1 MDRAICPPLILVT
14 MLLKD
19 KVTIITGATRGIGKA
34 IALRF
39 AQEGSHIAFCGRSRG
54 EQMTAVEN
62 ELQALGVKAKGY
74 VADVSNLESCQQFV
88 AQVLED
94 FGHLDCL
101 INNAGITDDAAIKR
115 MTEAQW
121 DNVLNNDLKS
131 VFFMTKSV
139 QPAMWKQG
147 FGSIVNIS
155 SVVGIGG
162 NLNQA
167 NYAAAKAGIIG
178 FTKPAVKEMGA
189 RNIRINVV
197 APGFI
202 MTEMTGEIPE
212 QMKQYWQTRI
222 PLRRPGTPNE
232 VANACLYYASEL
244 GSYNTG
250 DVMHLCGGMED
261 A

>member
-1 MDRAICPPLILVT
+1 

-19 KVTIITGATRGIGKA
+19 KVAIITGATRGIGRA

-39 AQEGSHIAFCGRSRG
+39 AQEGCDIAFCGRSRN
-54 EQMTAVEN
+54 ENMIAVEE
-62 ELQALGVKAKGY
+62 ELNSLGVKAKGY
-74 VADVSNLESCQQFV
+74 AANVAKLDSAQQFV
-88 AQVLED
+88 AEVLKD
-94 FGHLDCL
+94 FGHLDIL

-115 MTEAQW
+115 MTEEQW
-121 DNVLNNDLKS
+121 DRVIETDLKS
-131 VFFMTKSV
+131 VFCMTKAV
-139 QPAMWKQG
+139 QPSMWKQG
-147 FGSIVNIS
+147 SGSIVNIS

-162 NLNQA
+162 NVNQA

-178 FTKPAVKEMGA
+178 FTKTAVKEMGA

-202 MTEMTGEIPE
+202 ATELTGDVPE
-212 QMKQYWQTRI
+212 QLKTYWQTRI
-222 PLRRPGTPNE
+222 PLRRPGRPEE

>member
-1 MDRAICPPLILVT
+1 

-19 KVTIITGATRGIGKA
+19 KVAIITGATRGIGRA

-39 AQEGSHIAFCGRSRG
+39 AQEGCNIAFCGRNRNES
-54 EQMTAVEN
+54 MVAVEE
-62 ELQALGVKAKGY
+62 ELNAMGVRAKGY
-74 VADVSNLESCQQFV
+74 AANVAHLESALQFV
-88 AQVLED
+88 AAVLND
-94 FGHLDCL
+94 FGHVDIL

-115 MTEAQW
+115 MTEEQW
-121 DNVLNNDLKS
+121 DRVIETDLKS
-131 VFFMTKSV
+131 VFCMTKAV
-139 QPAMWKQG
+139 QPSMWKQG
-147 FGSIVNIS
+147 HGSIVNIS

-162 NLNQA
+162 NVNQA

-178 FTKPAVKEMGA
+178 FTKTAVKEMGA

-202 MTEMTGEIPE
+202 ATEMTGDVPE
-212 QMKQYWQTRI
+212 QLKTYWQTRI
-222 PLRRPGTPNE
+222 PLRRPGHPDE

>member
-1 MDRAICPPLILVT
+1 
-14 MLLKD
+14 MLLQD
-19 KVTIITGATRGIGKA
+19 KVAIITGATRGIGRA

-39 AQEGSHIAFCGRSRG
+39 AQEGCNISFCGRSRSPQMESV
-54 EQMTAVEN
+54 EQ
-62 ELQALGVKAKGY
+62 ELAALGVQAKGY
-74 VADVSNLESCQQFV
+74 AVDVANMESTKQYVADTLK
-88 AQVLED
+88 D
-94 FGHLDCL
+94 FGHIDIL

-115 MTEAQW
+115 MTEQQW
-121 DNVLNNDLKS
+121 DNVLSNDLKS
-131 VFFMTKSV
+131 VFLMTQAV

-162 NLNQA
+162 N
-167 NYAAAKAGIIG
+167 AGQ
-178 FTKPAVKEMGA
+178 AVKELGA
-189 RNIRINVV
+189 RNIRMNVV

-202 MTEMTGEIPE
+202 VTEMTGDIPE
-212 QMKQYWQTRI
+212 QLKTYWQTRI
-222 PLRRPGTPNE
+222 PLRRPGTPQE

>member
-1 MDRAICPPLILVT
+1 

-19 KVTIITGATRGIGKA
+19 KVAIITGATRGIGRA

-39 AQEGSHIAFCGRSRG
+39 AQEGCNIAFCGRSRN
-54 EQMTAVEN
+54 ENMIAVE
-62 ELQALGVKAKGY
+62 EALNAMGVKARGY
-74 VADVSNLESCQQFV
+74 AANVANLESAQQLVADVLN
-88 AQVLED
+88 D
-94 FGHLDCL
+94 FGHIDIL

-115 MTEAQW
+115 MTEEQW
-121 DNVLNNDLKS
+121 DRVIETDLKS
-131 VFFMTKSV
+131 VFCMTKSV
-139 QPAMWKQG
+139 QPSMWKQG
-147 FGSIVNIS
+147 GGSIVNIS

-162 NLNQA
+162 NVNQA

-178 FTKPAVKEMGA
+178 FTKTAVKEMGA

-202 MTEMTGEIPE
+202 ATEMTGDVPE
-212 QMKQYWQTRI
+212 QLKTYWQTRI
-222 PLRRPGTPNE
+222 PLRRPGRPEE

>member
-1 MDRAICPPLILVT
+1 

-19 KVTIITGATRGIGKA
+19 KVAIITGATRGIGRA

-39 AQEGSHIAFCGRSRG
+39 AEEGCNIAFCGRSRN
-54 EQMTAVEN
+54 ENMIAVEK
-62 ELQALGVKAKGY
+62 ELADLGIKAKGY
-74 VADVSNLESCQQFV
+74 AVDVAHLDNCQQFV

-94 FGHLDCL
+94 FGHLDIL

-121 DNVLNNDLKS
+121 DNVMDNDLKS
-131 VFFMTKSV
+131 VFCMTKSV
-139 QPAMWKQG
+139 QPTMWKQG

-162 NLNQA
+162 NINQA

-178 FTKPAVKEMGA
+178 FTKTAVKEFGA
-189 RNIRINVV
+189 RNIRMNVV

-202 MTEMTGEIPE
+202 ATEMTGEISE
-212 QMKQYWQTRI
+212 QLKTYWQTRI
-222 PLRRPGTPNE
+222 PMRRPGTPLE

-244 GSYNTG
+244 GSYCTG

>member
-1 MDRAICPPLILVT
+1 MKIQGKSVL
-14 MLLKD
+14 
-19 KVTIITGATRGIGKA
+19 ITGACSGIGKIMARRCLEKGAKQVIIWDINESA
-34 IALRF
+34 IAATVAELS
-39 AQEGSHIAFCGRSRG
+39 AVGHVHGYKADISSAESVDAAFEATRIGCG
-54 EQMTAVEN
+54 
-62 ELQALGVKAKGY
+62 
-74 VADVSNLESCQQFV
+74 DV
-88 AQVLED
+88 D
-94 FGHLDCL
+94 IL

-121 DNVLNNDLKS
+121 DNVINNDLKS
-131 VFFMTKSV
+131 VFLMTQAV
-139 QPAMWKQG
+139 QPSMWKQG

-162 NLNQA
+162 NAGQA

-178 FTKPAVKEMGA
+178 FTKSAVKELGA
-189 RNIRINVV
+189 RNIRMNVV

-202 MTEMTGEIPE
+202 VTEMTGEIPE
-212 QMKQYWQTRI
+212 QMKTYWQTRI
-222 PLRRPGTPNE
+222 PLRRPGTPQE

>member
-1 MDRAICPPLILVT
+1 

-19 KVTIITGATRGIGKA
+19 KVAIITGATRGIGRA

-39 AQEGSHIAFCGRSRG
+39 AQEGCNIAFCGRSRS
-54 EQMTAVEN
+54 EQMIAVEQ
-62 ELQALGVKAKGY
+62 ELQAFGIQAKGY
-74 VADVSNLESCQQFV
+74 AADVSHLESSQQFV
-88 AQVLED
+88 NDSVAD
-94 FGHLDCL
+94 FVHIDIL

-131 VFFMTKSV
+131 VFCMTKAV
-139 QPAMWKQG
+139 QPYMWKQG

-162 NLNQA
+162 NVNQA

-178 FTKPAVKEMGA
+178 FTKTAVKEMGA

-202 MTEMTGEIPE
+202 ATEMTGDVPE
-212 QMKQYWQTRI
+212 QLKTYWQTRI
-222 PLRRPGTPNE
+222 PLRRPGRPEE

>member
-1 MDRAICPPLILVT
+1 

-19 KVTIITGATRGIGKA
+19 KVAIITGATRGIGRA

-39 AQEGSHIAFCGRSRG
+39 AQEGCDIAFCGRSRN
-54 EQMTAVEN
+54 ENMIAVEE
-62 ELQALGVKAKGY
+62 ELNSLGVKAKGY
-74 VADVSNLESCQQFV
+74 VADVAKLDSAQQFV
-88 AQVLED
+88 AEVLKD
-94 FGHLDCL
+94 FGHLDIL

-115 MTEAQW
+115 MTEEQW
-121 DNVLNNDLKS
+121 DRVIETDLKS
-131 VFFMTKSV
+131 VFCMTKAV
-139 QPAMWKQG
+139 QPSMWKQG
-147 FGSIVNIS
+147 SGSIVNIS

-162 NLNQA
+162 NVNQS

-178 FTKPAVKEMGA
+178 FTKTAVKEMGA

-202 MTEMTGEIPE
+202 ATEMTGDVPE
-212 QMKQYWQTRI
+212 QLKTYWQTRI
-222 PLRRPGTPNE
+222 PLRRPGRPEE

>member
-1 MDRAICPPLILVT
+1 M
-14 MLLKD
+14 
-19 KVTIITGATRGIGKA
+19 
-34 IALRF
+34 
-39 AQEGSHIAFCGRSRG
+39 
-54 EQMTAVEN
+54 EN
-62 ELQALGVKAKGY
+62 ELNTMGVKARGY
-74 VADVSNLESCQQFV
+74 AADVADLKSSQQFV
-88 AQVLED
+88 AAVLND
-94 FGHLDCL
+94 FGHIDIL

-121 DNVLNNDLKS
+121 DNVVTNDLKS
-131 VFFMTKSV
+131 VFCMTKAV
-139 QPAMWKQG
+139 QPSMWKQG
-147 FGSIVNIS
+147 SGSIVNIS

-162 NLNQA
+162 NVNQA

-178 FTKPAVKEMGA
+178 FTKTAVKEMGA

-202 MTEMTGEIPE
+202 ATEMTGDVPE
-212 QMKQYWQTRI
+212 QLKTYWQTRI
-222 PLRRPGTPNE
+222 PLRRPGRPEE

-250 DVMHLCGGMED
+250 DVMHLCGGMVD

>member
-1 MDRAICPPLILVT
+1 

-19 KVTIITGATRGIGKA
+19 KVAIITGATRGIGRA

-39 AQEGSHIAFCGRSRG
+39 AQEGCDIAFCGRSRN
-54 EQMTAVEN
+54 ENMIAVEE
-62 ELQALGVKAKGY
+62 ELNSLGVKAKGY
-74 VADVSNLESCQQFV
+74 VADVAKLDSAQQFV
-88 AQVLED
+88 AEVLKD
-94 FGHLDCL
+94 FGHLDIL

-115 MTEAQW
+115 MTEEQW
-121 DNVLNNDLKS
+121 DRVIEIDLKS
-131 VFFMTKSV
+131 VFCMTKAV
-139 QPAMWKQG
+139 QPSMWKQG
-147 FGSIVNIS
+147 SGSIVNIS

-162 NLNQA
+162 NVNQA

-178 FTKPAVKEMGA
+178 FTKTAVKEMGA

-202 MTEMTGEIPE
+202 ATEMTGDVPE
-212 QMKQYWQTRI
+212 QLKTYWQTRI
-222 PLRRPGTPNE
+222 PLRRPGRPEE

>member
-1 MDRAICPPLILVT
+1 

-19 KVTIITGATRGIGKA
+19 KVAIITGATRGIGRA

-39 AQEGSHIAFCGRSRG
+39 AEEGCNIAFCGRSRNAQMESV
-54 EQMTAVEN
+54 EQ

-74 VADVSNLESCQQFV
+74 AVDVTIKQSTQQFV
-88 AQVLED
+88 ADTLND
-94 FGHLDCL
+94 FGQIDILV
-101 INNAGITDDAAIKR
+101 NNAGITDDAAIKR

-121 DNVLNNDLKS
+121 DNVINNDLKS
-131 VFFMTKSV
+131 VFLMTQAV
-139 QPAMWKQG
+139 QPSMWKQG
-147 FGSIVNIS
+147 HGSIVNIS

-162 NLNQA
+162 NIGQA

-178 FTKPAVKEMGA
+178 FTKTAVKELGA
-189 RNIRINVV
+189 RNIRMNVV

-202 MTEMTGEIPE
+202 VTEMTGEIPE
-212 QMKQYWQTRI
+212 QLKTYWQTRI
-222 PLRRPGTPNE
+222 PLRRPGTPQE

>member
-1 MDRAICPPLILVT
+1 

-19 KVTIITGATRGIGKA
+19 KVAIITGATRGIGRA

-39 AQEGSHIAFCGRSRG
+39 AQEGCDIAFCGRSRN
-54 EQMTAVEN
+54 ENMIAVEN
-62 ELQALGVKAKGY
+62 ELNAMGVKARGY
-74 VADVSNLESCQQFV
+74 AADVADLESSQQFV
-88 AQVLED
+88 AAVLND
-94 FGHLDCL
+94 FGHIDIL

-121 DNVLNNDLKS
+121 DNVVTNDLKS
-131 VFFMTKSV
+131 VFCMTKAV
-139 QPAMWKQG
+139 QPSMWKQG
-147 FGSIVNIS
+147 SGSIVNIS

-162 NLNQA
+162 NVNQA

-178 FTKPAVKEMGA
+178 FTKTAVKEMGA

-202 MTEMTGEIPE
+202 ATEMTGDVPE
-212 QMKQYWQTRI
+212 QLKTYWQTRI
-222 PLRRPGTPNE
+222 PLRRPGRPEE

-250 DVMHLCGGMED
+250 DVMHLCGGMVD

>member
-1 MDRAICPPLILVT
+1 

-19 KVTIITGATRGIGKA
+19 KVAIITGATRGIGRA

-39 AQEGSHIAFCGRSRG
+39 AQEGCDIAFCGRSRN
-54 EQMTAVEN
+54 ENMIAVEE
-62 ELQALGVKAKGY
+62 ELNSLGVKAKGY
-74 VADVSNLESCQQFV
+74 VANVAKLDSAQQFV
-88 AQVLED
+88 AEVLKD
-94 FGHLDCL
+94 FGHLDIL

-115 MTEAQW
+115 MTEEQW
-121 DNVLNNDLKS
+121 DRVIETDLKS
-131 VFFMTKSV
+131 VFCMTKAV
-139 QPAMWKQG
+139 QPSMWKQG
-147 FGSIVNIS
+147 SGSIVNIS

-162 NLNQA
+162 NVNQA

-178 FTKPAVKEMGA
+178 FTKTAVKEMGA

-202 MTEMTGEIPE
+202 ATEMTGDVPE
-212 QMKQYWQTRI
+212 QLKTYWQTRI
-222 PLRRPGTPNE
+222 PLRRPGRPEE

>member
-1 MDRAICPPLILVT
+1 

-19 KVTIITGATRGIGKA
+19 KVAIITGATRGIGRA

-39 AQEGSHIAFCGRSRG
+39 AEEGCNIAFCGRSRN
-54 EQMTAVEN
+54 ENMIAVEK
-62 ELQALGVKAKGY
+62 ELADLGVKAKGY
-74 VADVSNLESCQQFV
+74 AVDVAHLDNCQQFV

-94 FGHLDCL
+94 FGHLDIL

-121 DNVLNNDLKS
+121 DNVMDNDLKS
-131 VFFMTKSV
+131 VFCMTKSV
-139 QPAMWKQG
+139 QPTMWKQG

-162 NLNQA
+162 NINQA

-178 FTKPAVKEMGA
+178 FTKTAVKEFGA
-189 RNIRINVV
+189 RNIRMNVV

-202 MTEMTGEIPE
+202 ATEMTGEISE
-212 QMKQYWQTRI
+212 QLKTYWQTRI
-222 PLRRPGTPNE
+222 PMRRPGTPLE

-244 GSYNTG
+244 GSYCTG

>member
-1 MDRAICPPLILVT
+1 

-19 KVTIITGATRGIGKA
+19 KVAIITGATRGIGRA

-39 AQEGSHIAFCGRSRG
+39 AQEGCDIAFCGRSRN
-54 EQMTAVEN
+54 ENMIAVEE
-62 ELQALGVKAKGY
+62 ELNSLGVKAKGY
-74 VADVSNLESCQQFV
+74 AANVAKLDSAQQFV
-88 AQVLED
+88 AEVLKD
-94 FGHLDCL
+94 FGHLDIL

-115 MTEAQW
+115 MTEEQW
-121 DNVLNNDLKS
+121 DRVIETDLKS
-131 VFFMTKSV
+131 VFCMTKAV
-139 QPAMWKQG
+139 QPSMWKQG
-147 FGSIVNIS
+147 SGSIVNIS

-162 NLNQA
+162 NVNQA

-178 FTKPAVKEMGA
+178 FTKTAVKEMGA

-202 MTEMTGEIPE
+202 ATEMTGDVPE
-212 QMKQYWQTRI
+212 QLKTYWQTRI
-222 PLRRPGTPNE
+222 PLRRPGRPEE

>member
-1 MDRAICPPLILVT
+1 

-19 KVTIITGATRGIGKA
+19 KVAIITGATRGIGRA

-39 AQEGSHIAFCGRSRG
+39 AEEGCNISFCGRSRNA
-54 EQMTAVEN
+54 QMESVEK
-62 ELQALGVKAKGY
+62 ELEALGVKAKGY
-74 VADVSNLESCQQFV
+74 AVDVANKQRTQQFV
-88 AQVLED
+88 ADTLQD
-94 FGHLDCL
+94 FGHIDIL

-121 DNVLNNDLKS
+121 DNVINNDLKS
-131 VFFMTKSV
+131 VFLMTQAV
-139 QPAMWKQG
+139 QPSMWKQG

-162 NLNQA
+162 NAGQA

-178 FTKPAVKEMGA
+178 FTKSAVKELGA
-189 RNIRINVV
+189 RNIRMNVV

-202 MTEMTGEIPE
+202 VTEMTGEIPE
-212 QMKQYWQTRI
+212 QMKTYWQTRI
-222 PLRRPGTPNE
+222 PLRRPGTPQE

>member
-1 MDRAICPPLILVT
+1 

-19 KVTIITGATRGIGKA
+19 KVAIITGATRGIGRA

-39 AQEGSHIAFCGRSRG
+39 AQEGCDIAFCGRSRN
-54 EQMTAVEN
+54 ENMIAVEE
-62 ELQALGVKAKGY
+62 ELNSLGVKAKGY
-74 VADVSNLESCQQFV
+74 AANVAKLDYAQQFV
-88 AQVLED
+88 AEVLKD
-94 FGHLDCL
+94 FGHLDIL

-115 MTEAQW
+115 MTEEQW
-121 DNVLNNDLKS
+121 DRVIETDLKS
-131 VFFMTKSV
+131 VFCMTKAV
-139 QPAMWKQG
+139 QPSMWKQG
-147 FGSIVNIS
+147 SGSIVNIS

-162 NLNQA
+162 NVNQA

-178 FTKPAVKEMGA
+178 FTKTAVKEMGA

-202 MTEMTGEIPE
+202 ATEMTGDVPE
-212 QMKQYWQTRI
+212 QLKTYWQTRI
-222 PLRRPGTPNE
+222 PLRRPGRPEE

>member
-1 MDRAICPPLILVT
+1 

-19 KVTIITGATRGIGKA
+19 KVAIITGATRGIGRA

-39 AQEGSHIAFCGRSRG
+39 AEEGCNISFCGRSRNA
-54 EQMTAVEN
+54 QMESVEK
-62 ELQALGVKAKGY
+62 ELEALGVKAKGY
-74 VADVSNLESCQQFV
+74 AVDVANKQSTQQFV
-88 AQVLED
+88 ADTLQD
-94 FGHLDCL
+94 FDHIDIL

-121 DNVLNNDLKS
+121 DNVINNDLKS
-131 VFFMTKSV
+131 VFLMTQAV
-139 QPAMWKQG
+139 QPSMWKQG

-162 NLNQA
+162 NAGQA

-178 FTKPAVKEMGA
+178 FTKSAVKELGA
-189 RNIRINVV
+189 RNIRMNVV

-202 MTEMTGEIPE
+202 VTEMTGEIPE
-212 QMKQYWQTRI
+212 QMKTYWQTRI
-222 PLRRPGTPNE
+222 PLRRPGTPQE

>member
-1 MDRAICPPLILVT
+1 

-19 KVTIITGATRGIGKA
+19 KVAIITGATRGIGRA

-39 AQEGSHIAFCGRSRG
+39 AQEGCDIAFCGRSRN
-54 EQMTAVEN
+54 ENMIAVEE
-62 ELQALGVKAKGY
+62 ELNSLGVKAKGY
-74 VADVSNLESCQQFV
+74 VADVAKLDSAQQFV
-88 AQVLED
+88 AEVLKD
-94 FGHLDCL
+94 FGHLDIL

-115 MTEAQW
+115 MTEEQW
-121 DNVLNNDLKS
+121 DRVIETDLKS
-131 VFFMTKSV
+131 VFCMTKTV
-139 QPAMWKQG
+139 QPSMWKQG
-147 FGSIVNIS
+147 SGSIVNIS

-162 NLNQA
+162 NVNQA

-178 FTKPAVKEMGA
+178 FTKTAVKEMGA
-189 RNIRINVV
+189 LNIRINVV

-202 MTEMTGEIPE
+202 ATEMTGDVPE
-212 QMKQYWQTRI
+212 QLKTYWQTRI
-222 PLRRPGTPNE
+222 PLRRPGRPEE

>member
-1 MDRAICPPLILVT
+1 

-19 KVTIITGATRGIGKA
+19 KVAIITGATRGIGRA

-39 AQEGSHIAFCGRSRG
+39 AEEGCNISFCGRSRNA
-54 EQMTAVEN
+54 QMESVEK
-62 ELQALGVKAKGY
+62 ELEALGVKAKGY
-74 VADVSNLESCQQFV
+74 AVDVANKQSTQQFV
-88 AQVLED
+88 ADTLQD
-94 FGHLDCL
+94 FSHIDIL

-121 DNVLNNDLKS
+121 DNVINNDLKS
-131 VFFMTKSV
+131 VFLMTQAV
-139 QPAMWKQG
+139 QPSMWKQG

-162 NLNQA
+162 NAGQA

-178 FTKPAVKEMGA
+178 FTKSAVKELGA
-189 RNIRINVV
+189 RNIRMNVV

-202 MTEMTGEIPE
+202 VTEMTGEIPE
-212 QMKQYWQTRI
+212 QMKTYWQTRI
-222 PLRRPGTPNE
+222 PLRRPGTPQE
-232 VANACLYYASEL
+232 VANACLYYASEQ

>member
-1 MDRAICPPLILVT
+1 

-19 KVTIITGATRGIGKA
+19 KVAIITGATRGIGRA

-39 AQEGSHIAFCGRSRG
+39 AQEGCDIAFCGRSRN
-54 EQMTAVEN
+54 ENMIAVEE
-62 ELQALGVKAKGY
+62 ELNSLGVKAKGY
-74 VADVSNLESCQQFV
+74 VADVAKLDSAQQFV
-88 AQVLED
+88 AEVLKD
-94 FGHLDCL
+94 FGHLDIL

-115 MTEAQW
+115 MTEEQW
-121 DNVLNNDLKS
+121 DRVIETDLKS
-131 VFFMTKSV
+131 VFCMTKTV
-139 QPAMWKQG
+139 QPSMWKQG
-147 FGSIVNIS
+147 SGSIVNIS

-162 NLNQA
+162 NVNQA

-178 FTKPAVKEMGA
+178 FTKTAVKEMGA

-202 MTEMTGEIPE
+202 ATEMTGDVPE
-212 QMKQYWQTRI
+212 QLKTYWQTRI
-222 PLRRPGTPNE
+222 PLRRPGRPEE

>member
-1 MDRAICPPLILVT
+1 

-19 KVTIITGATRGIGKA
+19 KVAIITGATRGIGRA

-39 AQEGSHIAFCGRSRG
+39 AQEGCDIAFCGRSRN
-54 EQMTAVEN
+54 ENMIAVEE
-62 ELQALGVKAKGY
+62 ELNAMGIKARGY
-74 VADVSNLESCQQFV
+74 AANVASLESAQQFV
-88 AQVLED
+88 AAVLND
-94 FGHLDCL
+94 FGHVDIL

-121 DNVLNNDLKS
+121 DNVINNDLKS
-131 VFFMTKSV
+131 VFLMTQAV
-139 QPAMWKQG
+139 QPSMWKQG

-162 NLNQA
+162 NAGQA

-178 FTKPAVKEMGA
+178 FTKSAVKELGA
-189 RNIRINVV
+189 RNIRMNVV

-202 MTEMTGEIPE
+202 VTEMTGEIPE
-212 QMKQYWQTRI
+212 QMKTYWQTRI
-222 PLRRPGTPNE
+222 PLRRPGRPEE

-250 DVMHLCGGMED
+250 DVMHLCGGMVD

>member
-1 MDRAICPPLILVT
+1 

-19 KVTIITGATRGIGKA
+19 KVAIITGATRGIGRA

-39 AQEGSHIAFCGRSRG
+39 AEEGCNIAFCGRSRN
-54 EQMTAVEN
+54 ENMIAVEK
-62 ELQALGVKAKGY
+62 ELADLSVKAKGY
-74 VADVSNLESCQQFV
+74 AVDVAHLDNCQQFV

-94 FGHLDCL
+94 FGHLDIL

-121 DNVLNNDLKS
+121 DNVLDNDLKS
-131 VFFMTKSV
+131 VFCMTKSV
-139 QPAMWKQG
+139 QPTMWKQG

-162 NLNQA
+162 NINQA

-178 FTKPAVKEMGA
+178 FTKTAVKEFGA
-189 RNIRINVV
+189 RNIRMNVV

-202 MTEMTGEIPE
+202 ATEMTGEISE
-212 QMKQYWQTRI
+212 QLKTYWQTRI
-222 PLRRPGTPNE
+222 PMRRPGTPLE

-244 GSYNTG
+244 GSYCTG

>member
-1 MDRAICPPLILVT
+1 

-19 KVTIITGATRGIGKA
+19 KVAIITGATRGIGRA

-39 AQEGSHIAFCGRSRG
+39 AQEGCDIAFCGRSRN
-54 EQMTAVEN
+54 ENMIAVEE
-62 ELQALGVKAKGY
+62 ELNSLGVKAKGY
-74 VADVSNLESCQQFV
+74 AANVAKLDSAQQFV
-88 AQVLED
+88 AEVLKD
-94 FGHLDCL
+94 FGHLDIL

-115 MTEAQW
+115 MTEEQW
-121 DNVLNNDLKS
+121 DRVIETDLKS
-131 VFFMTKSV
+131 VFCMTKAV
-139 QPAMWKQG
+139 QPSMWKQG
-147 FGSIVNIS
+147 SGSIVNIS

-162 NLNQA
+162 NVNQA
-167 NYAAAKAGIIG
+167 NYAAVKAGIIG
-178 FTKPAVKEMGA
+178 FTKTAVKEMGA

-202 MTEMTGEIPE
+202 ATEMTGDVPE
-212 QMKQYWQTRI
+212 QLKTYWQTRI
-222 PLRRPGTPNE
+222 PLRRPGRPEE

>member
-1 MDRAICPPLILVT
+1 

-19 KVTIITGATRGIGKA
+19 KVAIITGATRGIGRA

-39 AQEGSHIAFCGRSRG
+39 AEEGCSIAFCGRSRN
-54 EQMTAVEN
+54 ENMTAVEK
-62 ELQALGVKAKGY
+62 ELTDLGVKAKGY
-74 VADVSNLESCQQFV
+74 AVNVAHTDNCQQFV

-94 FGHLDCL
+94 FGHIDIL

-121 DNVLNNDLKS
+121 DNVMDNDLKS
-131 VFFMTKSV
+131 VFCMTKAV
-139 QPAMWKQG
+139 QPTMWKQG

-162 NLNQA
+162 NVNQA

-178 FTKPAVKEMGA
+178 FTKTAVKEFGA
-189 RNIRINVV
+189 RNIRMNVV

-202 MTEMTGEIPE
+202 ATKMTGEIPE
-212 QMKQYWQTRI
+212 QLKTYWQTRI
-222 PLRRPGTPNE
+222 PLRRPGTPLE

-244 GSYNTG
+244 GSYCTG
-250 DVMHLCGGMED
+250 DVMHLCGGMVD